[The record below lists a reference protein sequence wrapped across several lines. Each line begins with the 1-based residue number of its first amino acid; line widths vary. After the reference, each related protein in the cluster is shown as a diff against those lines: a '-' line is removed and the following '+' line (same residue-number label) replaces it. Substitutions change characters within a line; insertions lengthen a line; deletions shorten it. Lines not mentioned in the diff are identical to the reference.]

1 MVSRQRLRLHFD
13 FEFIGSAAEGEIGW
27 KRRNDMA
34 NGSKRSKAGS
44 AAGLKAGKGR
54 SSAKKANLRDLD
66 AKDTKSVR
74 GGDLMSSC
82 ATGKHIDKVII
93 TT

>member
-1 MVSRQRLRLHFD
+1 MATGTKRGKA
-13 FEFIGSAAEGEIGW
+13 GSGAGVKAG
-27 KRRNDMA
+27 KR
-34 NGSKRSKAGS
+34 RSKAG
-44 AAGLKAGKGR
+44 KA
-54 SSAKKANLRDLD
+54 SLRDLD

-93 TT
+93 SL